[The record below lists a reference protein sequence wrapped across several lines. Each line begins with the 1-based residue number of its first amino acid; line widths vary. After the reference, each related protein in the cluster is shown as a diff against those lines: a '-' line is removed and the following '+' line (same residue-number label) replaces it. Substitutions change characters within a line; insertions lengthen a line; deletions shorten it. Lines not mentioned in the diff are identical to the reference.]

1 MRIDYS
7 SVQLQTL
14 DGLIEVHQLDDDLK
28 VFWSTSSQL
37 LLVVDT
43 ESLCVLR
50 YGPQCSSC
58 ETAVEQAKRLT

>member
-28 VFWSTSSQL
+28 VFWSTSSQR

-43 ESLCVLR
+43 ESMCVLR
-50 YGPQCSSC
+50 YGQQCSSC
-58 ETAVEQAKRLT
+58 EAAVEQAKRLI